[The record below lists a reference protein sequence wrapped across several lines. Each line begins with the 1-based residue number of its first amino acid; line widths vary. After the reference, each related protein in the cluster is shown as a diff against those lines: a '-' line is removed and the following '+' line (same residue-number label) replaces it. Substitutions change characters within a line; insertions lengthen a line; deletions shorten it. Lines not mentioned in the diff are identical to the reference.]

1 MARALAAEDKFLS
14 SSILTGERKKV
25 YKDIDIRLAIRP
37 TGDVYK
43 KTDAEA
49 VKQAVK
55 NLVMTNRFEK
65 PFLPNFGGNVRS
77 MLFELAD
84 DETEDDIEQQIIA
97 TISRYEPRAEVL
109 SVDAIV
115 QEELNSLSVK
125 ITFRVIS
132 TNEVITIEQF
142 IQRLR

>member
-1 MARALAAEDKFLS
+1 MARALAAEDKFLGS
-14 SSILTGERKKV
+14 SVLTGQRKKI
-25 YKDIDIRLAIRP
+25 YKDIDIRLALRGS
-37 TGDVYK
+37 GDVFK

-55 NLVMTNRFEK
+55 NLIMTNRFEK

-84 DETEDDIEQQIIA
+84 DETADDIEQQIIA

-109 SVDAIV
+109 GVEAIIK
-115 QEELNSLSVK
+115 EELNTLSVK
-125 ITFRVIS
+125 VTFKVIS
-132 TNEVITIEQF
+132 TNEIITIEQF